1 MGSAGGGGWPMIR
14 ICPFSAGLF
23 IVSALLIVRALLVDN
38 DQRQKRDNEN
48 DDKKKLD
55 ESVVSF
61 RVVFVLG
68 APGVGKG
75 TQCQL
80 LCQQQNNKDDNDRSS
95 STHWC
100 HLSAGD
106 LLRAERQKG
115 TSILA
120 TEINRCI
127 DAGQLVRSE
136 ITCQLLYNAMRAAY
150 ETNRSCT
157 NFLVD
162 GYPRSQGNVDAW
174 DRMFGTTTSSSS
186 SSSKGGKGDNDTN
199 NNIRTDVVFVLNYV
213 CPEDVLVGRLL
224 ERGKSS
230 GRNDD
235 NLATI
240 QKRFQT
246 FQAETNPI
254 IDWYKNET
262 NIPVYDIRTDKPIQ
276 QVHTDTLQ
284 YFTTTTT
291 LSSVEETTTPTTA

>member
-1 MGSAGGGGWPMIR
+1 LTKPFAGNFISTYDVMGSAGGGGGWPMIR

-23 IVSALLIVRALLVDN
+23 IVSAWLIVRALVD
-38 DQRQKRDNEN
+38 DDAQRRKKDDNEGDN
-48 DDKKKLD
+48 SSKKKGN

-80 LCQQQNNKDDNDRSS
+80 LCQQQNNNNKDDRSSS

-115 TSILA
+115 GSILA

-136 ITCQLLYNAMRAAY
+136 ITCQLLYNAMRASY
-150 ETNRSCT
+150 ETNPSCT

-174 DRMFGTTTSSSS
+174 DRMFGRDQ
-186 SSSKGGKGDNDTN
+186 GDDIDTN
-199 NNIRTDVVFVLNYV
+199 NHIRTDVAFILN
-213 CPEDVLVGRLL
+213 
-224 ERGKSS
+224 
-230 GRNDD
+230 
-235 NLATI
+235 
-240 QKRFQT
+240 
-246 FQAETNPI
+246 
-254 IDWYKNET
+254 
-262 NIPVYDIRTDKPIQ
+262 
-276 QVHTDTLQ
+276 
-284 YFTTTTT
+284 
-291 LSSVEETTTPTTA
+291 